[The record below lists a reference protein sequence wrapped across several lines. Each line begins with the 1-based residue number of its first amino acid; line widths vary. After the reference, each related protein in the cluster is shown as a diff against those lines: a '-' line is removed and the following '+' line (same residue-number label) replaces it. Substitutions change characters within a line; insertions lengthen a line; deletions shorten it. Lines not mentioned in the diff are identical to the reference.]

1 MVPSAS
7 MCRTTYLHAFP
18 SPARRVN
25 LGNAYTRLH
34 LITSRCSRCY
44 SIQSI
49 SKRDTRKQRVVIL
62 GSGWAGYSF
71 ARTLDPAKFDRI
83 VISPRGYF
91 VFTPLLASTSV
102 GTLEFRAVLEP
113 VRRLPGGV
121 RFYQGW
127 ADDVDFSQKVV
138 RVEANAV
145 DGLPDEALSST
156 SSTTNRA
163 KKGEAFD
170 VEYDKLVI
178 AVGAYSQTFGIPG
191 VREHAHF
198 LRDVGDARRI
208 RLRVLSLFEQCSYPT
223 PPGSKDSNG
232 AHVAEASL
240 SEADKRSLLHF
251 VIVGGGPTG
260 IEFAAELHDLIHE
273 DLERLYPELMPL
285 VRITVYDIAP
295 KVLPMFDQALA
306 RYAMDTFARQ
316 GIQVRTEHH
325 LERVRVAD
333 GVLGRAHGGL
343 SIKIKEYSDEVNAG
357 LVVWSTGLMQ
367 NPFVECLVGK
377 EFAVA
382 QDSELGKE
390 DEASRRHRLVK
401 DAKTGG
407 VLTDQYLRA
416 RITNNEASQP
426 HDAAGGGTP
435 DAVMSDV
442 FVIGDCA
449 VNEHDRSLPKTAQVA
464 AQQAGYLAK
473 HLNKSTQNGSLNSA
487 DVSSTWKP
495 FKFRNW
501 GTLTYLGGWK
511 AIHQSSADELRGW
524 VAWIVWRG
532 AYLTRSMSLRN
543 KMMVPVY
550 WFVSWVFGRDI
561 SRF

>member
-1 MVPSAS
+1 MSSAS
-7 MCRTTYLHAFP
+7 MCRTTSLHALTT
-18 SPARRVN
+18 PARQAN
-25 LGNAYTRLH
+25 LGKAYTRLH
-34 LITSRCSRCY
+34 RIPSRCPRCY
-44 SIQSI
+44 SIQTI
-49 SKRDTRKQRVVIL
+49 PRQETKKQRVVIL

-127 ADDVDFSQKVV
+127 ADDVDFSQKVI

-145 DGLPDEALSST
+145 DGLPSEVLSST
-156 SSTTNRA
+156 VPVKQEA
-163 KKGEAFD
+163 KKGEIFN

-178 AVGAYSQTFGIPG
+178 AVGAYSQTFGITG

-223 PPGSKDSNG
+223 TPSGDST
-232 AHVAEASL
+232 HVAEGSL

-273 DLERLYPELMPL
+273 DLKKLYPELMPL

-306 RYAMDTFARQ
+306 QYAMDTFTRQ

-325 LERVRVAD
+325 LERVRIAD
-333 GVLGRAHGGL
+333 GALGSAHGGL
-343 SIKIKEYSDEVNAG
+343 SIKIKEYSEEVNAG

-367 NPFVECLVGK
+367 NPFVQHLAGK
-377 EFAVA
+377 EFAIAKDEGLQQGEDA
-382 QDSELGKE
+382 Q
-390 DEASRRHRLVK
+390 RYRLVK

-407 VLTDQYLRA
+407 IVTDAYLRA
-416 RITNNEASQP
+416 RITDNETLQPDDTASAKAKP
-426 HDAAGGGTP
+426 
-435 DAVMSDV
+435 VMSDV
-442 FVIGDCA
+442 YVIGDCA
-449 VNEHDRSLPKTAQVA
+449 VNEDDRSLPKTAQVA
-464 AQQAGYLAK
+464 AQQAGYLAR
-473 HLNKSTQNGSLNSA
+473 HLNKATQNGSLDA
-487 DVSSTWKP
+487 VDVSSTWKP

-524 VAWIVWRG
+524 VAWVVWRG

>member
-1 MVPSAS
+1 M
-7 MCRTTYLHAFP
+7 
-18 SPARRVN
+18 N
-25 LGNAYTRLH
+25 DN
-34 LITSRCSRCY
+34 
-44 SIQSI
+44 
-49 SKRDTRKQRVVIL
+49 KRQKVVIL

-127 ADDVDFSQKVV
+127 ADDVDFSQKVI

-145 DGLPDEALSST
+145 DGLPSELQSST
-156 SSTTNRA
+156 VPVKKEAVKKEAA
-163 KKGEAFD
+163 KKGEVFD

-223 PPGSKDSNG
+223 PADSSDT
-232 AHVAEASL
+232 HVAKGSL

-273 DLERLYPELMPL
+273 DLKKLYPELVPL

-306 RYAMDTFARQ
+306 QYAMDTFARQ

-325 LERVRVAD
+325 LERVRIAD
-333 GVLGRAHGGL
+333 GLLGSAHGGM

-367 NPFVECLVGK
+367 NPFVEHLVGK

-382 QDSELGKE
+382 QDKELQKPE
-390 DEASRRHRLVK
+390 DARPHRLVK

-407 VLTDQYLRA
+407 ILTDAYLRA
-416 RITNNEASQP
+416 RITDSETSQP
-426 HDAAGGGTP
+426 HDAAAAAGGTSSKP
-435 DAVMSDV
+435 VMPDV

-449 VNEHDRSLPKTAQVA
+449 VNEGDRSLPKTAQVA

-473 HLNKSTQNGSLNSA
+473 QLNKATQNGSLDAVDVGSA
-487 DVSSTWKP
+487 WKP

-524 VAWIVWRG
+524 VAWVVWRG

>member
-1 MVPSAS
+1 MASSAS
-7 MCRTTYLHAFP
+7 MCRTTYLHALA
-18 SPARRVN
+18 SPARRAN
-25 LGNAYTRLH
+25 LGKAYIRL
-34 LITSRCSRCY
+34 LRITSRCSRCY
-44 SIQSI
+44 SVQTI
-49 SKRDTRKQRVVIL
+49 SKQDTRKQRVVIL

-71 ARTLDPAKFDRI
+71 ARTLDPSKFDRI

-127 ADDVDFSQKVV
+127 ADDVDFSQKVI

-145 DGLPDEALSST
+145 GGLPSEVLSST
-156 SSTTNRA
+156 VPVKPEA
-163 KKGEAFD
+163 KKGDIFN
-170 VEYDKLVI
+170 VGYDKLVI

-191 VREHAHF
+191 VRDHAHF

-223 PPGSKDSNG
+223 SQGSSST
-232 AHVAEASL
+232 HVAEGSL

-273 DLERLYPELMPL
+273 DLKRLYPELMPL

-306 RYAMDTFARQ
+306 QYAMDTFARQ
-316 GIQVRTEHH
+316 GIQVRTKHH
-325 LERVRVAD
+325 LERVRIAD
-333 GVLGRAHGGL
+333 GVLGSAHGGL
-343 SIKIKEYSDEVNAG
+343 SIKIKEYSEEVNAG

-367 NPFVECLVGK
+367 NPFVEHLVGK
-377 EFAVA
+377 EFAIA
-382 QDSELGKE
+382 QDKDFQKGE
-390 DEASRRHRLVK
+390 DAQRHRLVK
-401 DAKTGG
+401 DPKTGG
-407 VLTDQYLRA
+407 ILTDAYLRA
-416 RITNNEASQP
+416 RITDSATSQP
-426 HDAAGGGTP
+426 PPDAAGDTP
-435 DAVMSDV
+435 KPVMSDV

-449 VNEHDRSLPKTAQVA
+449 VNENDRSLPKTAQVA

-473 HLNKSTQNGSLNSA
+473 HLNKATQDGSLGA
-487 DVSSTWKP
+487 VDVSSTWKP

-524 VAWIVWRG
+524 VAWVVWRG